1 LEEFKDE
8 NKRWEMYRDWNKVG
22 NIPQKTIDN
31 MEVDKLWNF
40 NLFLKI
46 LEQWIYVCSTY
57 ISSVI

>member
-1 LEEFKDE
+1 
-8 NKRWEMYRDWNKVG
+8 MYRDWNKVG

-57 ISSVI
+57 ISSVIQEVPLCLGDV

>member
-1 LEEFKDE
+1 
-8 NKRWEMYRDWNKVG
+8 MYRDWNKVG

-46 LEQWIYVCSTY
+46 FRTMDICSTY
-57 ISSVI
+57 IGSVI